1 MTFSFADMI
10 IIGVLCL
17 FGIGIYALLTM
28 RNLIRIIVALQLLV
42 KSIILFV
49 ILAGKITGQ
58 MALAQSMSMTVI
70 VADTIVAVL
79 GMTLAV
85 QIRRSTNSLDIKDI
99 THLRR

>member
-1 MTFSFADMI
+1 MSFSFLDI
-10 IIGVLCL
+10 ILLAVLGL
-17 FGIGIYALLTM
+17 FGIGIYALLMM

-42 KSIILFV
+42 KSVILFV

-58 MALAQSMSMTVI
+58 MALAQSMAATVI

-85 QIRRSTNSLDIKDI
+85 QIKRKTNSLDTKDI
-99 THLRR
+99 ANLRR

>member
-1 MTFSFADMI
+1 MSFSFSDMV
-10 IIGVLCL
+10 IIGVLSL
-17 FGIGIYALLTM
+17 FGMGIYALLTM

-58 MALAQSMSMTVI
+58 MALAQSMATTVI

-79 GMTLAV
+79 GMALAV
-85 QIRRSTNSLDIKDI
+85 QIRKTTHSLDIKDI
-99 THLRR
+99 TNLRR

>member
-1 MTFSFADMI
+1 MSFSFPDMI

-17 FGIGIYALLTM
+17 FGMGIYALLTM

-58 MALAQSMSMTVI
+58 MALAQSMATTVI

-79 GMTLAV
+79 GMALAV
-85 QIRRSTNSLDIKDI
+85 QIRKATHSLDIKDI
-99 THLRR
+99 TNLRR